1 MNALTPERLRRENS
15 VFAGTGGV
23 SQGNRSSGFLPAFYD
38 AESGSVEVARF
49 SDGAPAPMHLLDGLP
64 EEWIQRQRPSGRVV
78 AVKDSVVAGFLCQGR
93 FYTREQAAR
102 AMKSLA
108 AHRSSNAACPL
119 NGPGLD

>member
-64 EEWIQRQRPSGRVV
+64 GGWVRRQHPSGRVV
-78 AVKDSVVAGFLCQGR
+78 AVKGSVAAGFLRRGR

-102 AMKSLA
+102 AMRSLA
-108 AHRSSNAACPL
+108 ARRSSNASHGL
-119 NGPGLD
+119 DGPGLD